1 MLPTAHD
8 SGISVVSCVQEAWQ
22 ISKPVRKCMQRY
34 CAAIQS
40 QESNCMQLLQ
50 LPPNTVASVS
60 SIGFGPKG
68 GRKTR
73 CTWGTPL
80 APSSPKAETAQ
91 FQGKNEC
98 LQIPEINPQSF
109 LCTLVI
115 LNHFNMFHFPGVERL
130 QTRPPSVC
138 RSPPASPGE
147 RQRLQHISLVF
158 QELTQQERRE
168 DGVTRMMASSNQL
181 ANEFTKQPSNRP
193 ANPIQNPNPN
203 PTKKYENIQNQPHLS
218 AVQSMPTPLHNLQSP
233 AFNSRFND
241 SIAVV

>member
-1 MLPTAHD
+1 
-8 SGISVVSCVQEAWQ
+8 
-22 ISKPVRKCMQRY
+22 
-34 CAAIQS
+34 
-40 QESNCMQLLQ
+40 
-50 LPPNTVASVS
+50 
-60 SIGFGPKG
+60 
-68 GRKTR
+68 
-73 CTWGTPL
+73 
-80 APSSPKAETAQ
+80 
-91 FQGKNEC
+91 
-98 LQIPEINPQSF
+98 
-109 LCTLVI
+109 
-115 LNHFNMFHFPGVERL
+115 MFHFPGVERL

-203 PTKKYENIQNQPHLS
+203 PTKKYENIQNQPYLS

-241 SIAVV
+241 SIAVVWWRMVCSFAKLFSSGQLPGKSRKFLQDIPSSCSGVSNLKNNNGVWGLGVLLKGMKSKIDCGEIWTWQRFHRFLVWFQNRHVEKHQLDFPQFWRL